1 VAYIVIQVSCMFI
14 RQELFL
20 NESVVGKYVQL
31 LSYADKS
38 VFRIL
43 IKKSVTERFEEK
55 GSSDVYKSIQKGN
68 CAV

>member
-1 VAYIVIQVSCMFI
+1 MFI
-14 RQELFL
+14 CQDLFL
-20 NESVVGKYVQL
+20 KESVVGKYVQL

-55 GSSDVYKSIQKGN
+55 GSSGGYKSLQK
-68 CAV
+68 VTVPV